1 MQWPKT
7 IGACVDLA
15 FKLREERQAI
25 AKKAEEVAK
34 KETELKDHVLNTFK
48 KDDIEGAKG
57 KLATAGINR
66 RTVAQVK
73 DWEKFYKYISKHK
86 AFELLQRRVNDGAYR
101 ERLEAGEVLPGVEP
115 FQVVTLSLTK
125 KGSK

>member
-1 MQWPKT
+1 MKWPKT
-7 IGACVDLA
+7 IGACIDLA
-15 FKLREERQAI
+15 YKLREERQEI
-25 AKKAEEVAK
+25 AKQAEEVSK
-34 KETELKDHVLNTFK
+34 KENELKDYVLNTFK

-73 DWEKFYKYISKHK
+73 DWPKLYKYIVKHG

-101 ERLEAGEVLPGVEP
+101 ERLEANEVVPGVEP